1 MENRN
6 TIIALVLMAV
16 VWFGYNLLFPPAPVP
31 SEKSAAPAVEQKAA
45 AEHLDTAPASVPAP
59 VLPPAAKS
67 AAGMSAD
74 YVERTLTV
82 ENSLYRAKLTT
93 SGGRLVSF
101 SLKQYRQQAEP
112 DSEPVVL
119 HAAGDKTGLS
129 LVTSGGESIN
139 LPADA
144 PFQLL
149 EGDGPIVLE
158 SGEQKQVVF
167 RYVDA
172 GSGLTVDKVFTFRGD
187 EYLIDLEI
195 RIANPGRQQLQGTL
209 TLGLVHP
216 WDESQNVSRYGFVG
230 PATLV
235 GEGLET
241 DSVKSLK
248 KESKTYSKPVWSG
261 FETKYFI
268 TACVPL
274 EKAAD
279 KVVLLYRND
288 SVVNNFVSPYLQLP
302 PGQSLGLGYRLYF
315 GPLDFEILKA
325 AGHRLDKAIDL
336 GFFTPIAAPLRVVLH
351 FFHSYTGNWG
361 LAIILLTVIIKLIFW
376 PLTHKS
382 YKSMREMQKI
392 QPEMQKIREK
402 FRHDRERMNK
412 EMMSLYKEK
421 RVNPMGGCLPMLVQ
435 IPVFF
440 ALYKVLMV
448 DIALRHAPFIFWLND
463 LSAKDPYYIT
473 PIIMGV
479 TMFIQQKM
487 TPSSMDPTQAKVFM
501 AMPIVF
507 TFLFLNF
514 PSGLVIYWLVNN
526 ILTIGQ
532 QYMIRR
538 QYS

>member
-1 MENRN
+1 
-6 TIIALVLMAV
+6 MAV
-16 VWFGYNLLFPPAPVP
+16 VWFGYNLLFPPAPPAPQTVA
-31 SEKSAAPAVEQKAA
+31 EAPAAADSVEKAPIPQPAVQEPVPAA
-45 AEHLDTAPASVPAP
+45 AAVPA
-59 VLPPAAKS
+59 
-67 AAGMSAD
+67 D
-74 YVERTLTV
+74 YTEKILTV
-82 ENSLYRAKLTT
+82 EGDLYRATFTT
-93 SGGRLVSF
+93 SGGRLSGF
-101 SLKQYRQQAEP
+101 ALKRYRQQADP
-112 DSEPVVL
+112 DSPPVVL
-119 HAAGDKTGLS
+119 HAAGDQTGLS
-129 LVTSGGESIN
+129 LVTRGGESIQ
-139 LPADA
+139 LPSDA
-144 PFQLL
+144 PFRLL
-149 EGDGPIVLE
+149 EPTDRIELDG
-158 SGEQKQVVF
+158 SGQKQVTF

-172 GSGLTVDKVFTFRGD
+172 ASGLTVDKIFTFRGD
-187 EYLIDLEI
+187 SYLIDLEV
-195 RIANPGRQQLQGTL
+195 RISNPGRQRLQGTL

-216 WDESQNVSRYGFVG
+216 WDDAQHSSRYGFVG

-235 GEGLET
+235 GEKLKT

-248 KESKTYSKPVWSG
+248 KESKAYGKPVWSG
-261 FETKYFI
+261 FETKYFL

-279 KVVLLYRND
+279 KVVLFFRNN
-288 SVVNNFVSPYLQLP
+288 SVVNNFVSPYLQIS
-302 PGQSLGLGYRLYF
+302 PGQSIALDYRLYF

-325 AGHRLDKAIDL
+325 AGNQLDKAIDL

-351 FFHSYTGNWG
+351 FFHGFTGNWG

-402 FRHDRERMNK
+402 YRHDRERMNK
-412 EMMSLYKEK
+412 EMMALYKEK

-538 QYS
+538 QTS